1 MLKKSKIFLIA
12 GSTGGHALPILLLS
26 EGLKDIGQTV
36 TIFVSGTALEEELF
50 RPYHTVKITSGKFD
64 RRNSFNNIFGLI
76 SLLAGSIEAFF
87 YLLFCRPKLIISKG
101 GFLAV
106 PVLLASRLLQI
117 PYFTHESDSEV
128 GLTNKMFMEGARE
141 FFVGFPAEVYGGEI
155 KKSNAKY
162 IGQIIRREFAETAKS
177 KISNNKPT
185 IFVTGGSQGSK
196 RINEVVLEIAPEL
209 LKKYQIIHQVGKY
222 DISNIK
228 LDTEGYS
235 VFSFS
240 IKRQIEAM
248 ISADLIIGR
257 AGATTIGEIS
267 ALKKASILIPYPYAS
282 SDHQTKNAKYMERA
296 GGAIMIKEEN
306 LTPKLLLLR
315 INYLMN
321 DRKNLEVIGKN
332 AEKAIKYNG
341 LSEALIRVKKII
353 EE

>member
-12 GSTGGHALPILLLS
+12 GSTGGHALPILFLS
-26 EGLKDIGQTV
+26 EGLKNLGQKV
-36 TIFVSGTALEEELF
+36 TIFVSGTVLEKELF
-50 RPYHTVKITSGKFD
+50 RPYHTVKIISGKLD
-64 RRNSFNNIFGLI
+64 RHNAFNNIFGSI
-76 SLLAGSIEAFF
+76 SLLVGFIEAFF
-87 YLLFCRPKLIISKG
+87 YLFFYRPKLVISKG

-117 PYFTHESDSEV
+117 PYFTHESDSEI

-141 FFVGFPAEVYGGEI
+141 FFVGFPTEVYGEEI

-177 KISNNKPT
+177 NISNKKPI
-185 IFVTGGSQGSK
+185 IFITGGSQGSK
-196 RINEVVLEIAPEL
+196 RINEVVLEIVPEL
-209 LKKYQIIHQVGKY
+209 LNKYQIIHQVGEY
-222 DISNIK
+222 DISNIRFNA
-228 LDTEGYS
+228 EGYS
-235 VFSFS
+235 AFSFS

-315 INYLMN
+315 INYLMK

-341 LSEALIRVKKII
+341 LSEMLIRVKKII